1 MVELKMK
8 SWINKN
14 LVWLILGAFLLFDII
29 FRVSIAL
36 SVGITGDGA
45 MHAMIAREIARNF
58 RLQSHFP
65 YFVTGQGTYYPVAY
79 PQFFH
84 VIMAVFYMVGG
95 DTGIILLAPI
105 TGTLVVLAVFIFMR
119 KFFGSTVALIA
130 SFLLI
135 GERHLFV
142 ITIEPLMEGLVI
154 LLSILTIFE
163 FLLYTSSGKKQN
175 LLLSSLFLGLL
186 LATKQQGFI
195 ISVVLAVFTLAFTIK
210 KIYSKKVSPV
220 QVLKKNVG
228 SLFLLLGISLLIAAP
243 FLYFQIQT
251 TGTID
256 YPPATGITKL
266 FLKPKWVEDS
276 ESVEWIAWRAGYNIT
291 PLHAILFLILIY
303 YYSTVFS
310 VFISILI
317 ILGFMYMILRKE
329 YHDFLLLIISFI
341 VVYFPTML
349 YMNTTWRYFSTL
361 PVLSTMV
368 AALGAYWVV
377 KKLAYTNFLKT
388 DLKSTL
394 GSTKGMRKHKFTI
407 VLVTSFLIL
416 FLIIPTFANIYANY
430 MKGYKGSD
438 RTTGG
443 YWPDRMTKVR
453 EAAEW
458 LNEHTTSTDIIL
470 VDRWNEV
477 GYYSERNVLC
487 INELG
492 GHNIPKIYAS
502 NSSSEAIKYLR
513 EYNITYI
520 WISQLQI
527 DRSMYEWIPRHGLL
541 DFIDFSPQY
550 FRKVYQNDLIR
561 IYKVLYPSG
570 DSILSDKH
578 YYSNVLGDFDDVY
591 FISPIVV
598 EPADKW
604 LLNVS
609 YGRELT
615 SDGEPAYI
623 RVYINQEELWV
634 KGAKSQL
641 RSNSPLTLVLYYWDT
656 FTSNVYIDIHNGTE
670 QYKEISS
677 IDGNATERL
686 RWKVIQIKNLEYS
699 ILSDESGYSYI
710 KFRVRNTSSFT
721 LQMALLVPEPM
732 NITDNICE
740 GWASWLLGEG
750 GE

>member
-1 MVELKMK
+1 MESLM
-8 SWINKN
+8 NKN
-14 LVWLILGAFLLFDII
+14 LIWLILGAFLLFDIV

-58 RLQSHFP
+58 RLQSHFS

-84 VIMAVFYMVGG
+84 VIMAVFYMLGG

-135 GERHLFV
+135 GERHLFI
-142 ITIEPLMEGLVI
+142 ITVEPLMEGLVI
-154 LLSILTIFE
+154 LLSILAIFE
-163 FLLYTSSGKKQN
+163 FLLYMSSGKKQN

-220 QVLKKNVG
+220 QALKKNVG

-266 FLKPKWVEDS
+266 VLKPKWVEDS
-276 ESVEWIAWRAGYNIT
+276 ESVEWIAWRAGYNVT
-291 PLHAILFLILIY
+291 LLHALSFLMLIY

-317 ILGFMYMILRKE
+317 ILGFIYLILRKE

-341 VVYFPTML
+341 IVYFPTML

-368 AALGAYWVV
+368 AALGVYWVV
-377 KKLAYTNFLKT
+377 KKLAYANLLKI
-388 DLKSTL
+388 DLKSICA
-394 GSTKGMRKHKFTI
+394 GIKEMRKPKFTI
-407 VLVTSFLIL
+407 VLVTSFLVV
-416 FLIIPTFANIYANY
+416 FLILPTFANIYANY

-443 YWPDRMTKVR
+443 YWQDRIEKIK

-458 LNEHTTSTDIIL
+458 LNNHSNSTDIVL

-487 INELG
+487 INEFG
-492 GHNIPKIYAS
+492 GHNIPKIYAA
-502 NSSSEAIKYLR
+502 NSSSEAIKYLK

-550 FRKVYQNDLIR
+550 YRKVYQNDLIR
-561 IYKVLYPSG
+561 IYKVLDPSE
-570 DSILSDKH
+570 DSFILSDKH

-591 FISPIVV
+591 FLSPIVV
-598 EPADKW
+598 EPEDKW
-604 LLNVS
+604 LLNAS

-615 SDGEPAYI
+615 SDGEPGYI
-623 RVYINQEELWV
+623 RVYIDQEELWV

-656 FTSNVYIDIHNGTE
+656 FTSNVYIDINSTE
-670 QYKEISS
+670 QYSEISN
-677 IDGNATERL
+677 ITGTRTNTL
-686 RWKVIQIKNLEYS
+686 GWKVIEIKNLEYS
-699 ILSDESGYSYI
+699 ILFDETGYPYI
-710 KFRVRNTSSFT
+710 KFRVKNTSPFA
-721 LQMALLVPEPM
+721 LQMVLLIPEPM
-732 NITDNICE
+732 NITDNLCE
-740 GWASWLLGEG
+740 DWANWLLGEG
-750 GE
+750 VE